1 MRDNE
6 NEEGE
11 EDKSKAPTKSKTGRQ
26 KKGGTKKRNGKRR
39 KRTHVTAW
47 GSPSRITKHG
57 TGGVRLTSES
67 DDDDD
72 GGDESS
78 SGSDPD
84 DDDHGGLW
92 KHVLCL
98 EWLDNGTLRSFI
110 IKAKRRSQHLP
121 NRLMWRFLYCRE
133 FSLGKCFWSI
143 RTRNADSICSPS
155 SRSWIGLANNS
166 KCAGHP

>member
-11 EDKSKAPTKSKTGRQ
+11 EDKSKSPTKSKTGRQ
-26 KKGGTKKRNGKRR
+26 KRGGTKKRNGKRR
-39 KRTHVTAW
+39 KRTHVTAL

-57 TGGVRLTSES
+57 TGDVRLTGES
-67 DDDDD
+67 DDDND

-78 SGSDPD
+78 SGSDPN

-110 IKAKRRSQHLP
+110 IKAKRRGQHLP

-133 FSLGKCFWSI
+133 FSLGKCF
-143 RTRNADSICSPS
+143 
-155 SRSWIGLANNS
+155 
-166 KCAGHP
+166 